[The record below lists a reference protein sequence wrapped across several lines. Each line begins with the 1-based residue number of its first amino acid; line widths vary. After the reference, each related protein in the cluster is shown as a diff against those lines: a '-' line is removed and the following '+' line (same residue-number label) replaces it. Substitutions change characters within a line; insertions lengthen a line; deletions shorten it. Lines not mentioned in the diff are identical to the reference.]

1 MEKKM
6 TSAGYFDKILTTN
19 RIQILKTALPYVDAP
34 FQKYLAIYIKFLEL
48 QYTISYFKS
57 HSFPFLS
64 SPSQKEGSSSE
75 LPFLQMFHEMKEYC
89 GEEEKKKFEQI
100 FQMFQAFQ
108 MYEKYQSLFQNM
120 DLSAF
125 TNNDNPGDFSS
136 LFQSLSGNPDFS
148 SLFQG
153 GGKDIKA
160 AWASEG
166 GEESQEETVSQKEYG
181 ENDKKESSG
190 PNVDFLKNMMSPEQK
205 EMYERFLNS
214 PLSPVSKEAEDEKE
228 IEP

>member
-64 SPSQKEGSSSE
+64 SPSQKEDSSE

-89 GEEEKKKFEQI
+89 GEEEKKRFEQM

-125 TNNDNPGDFSS
+125 KNSDNPGDFSS
-136 LFQSLSGNPDFS
+136 LFQSLAGNPDFS
-148 SLFQG
+148 SLFQS

-160 AWASEG
+160 AWT
-166 GEESQEETVSQKEYG
+166 GETEHKDQEETIPQNEHG
-181 ENDKKESSG
+181 NDEKKDTSG
-190 PNVDFLKNMMSPEQK
+190 PNIDFLKNMMSPEQK
-205 EMYERFLNS
+205 EMYERFLNN
-214 PLSPVSKEAEDEKE
+214 PLPPVSKEAEEEEE

>member
-1 MEKKM
+1 M

-64 SPSQKEGSSSE
+64 SPSQKEDSSSE

-89 GEEEKKKFEQI
+89 GEEEKKRFEQI

-125 TNNDNPGDFSS
+125 TNGDNPGDFSS
-136 LFQSLSGNPDFS
+136 LFQSLAGNPDFS

-160 AWASEG
+160 AWAGETEEDKENEPISPNEH
-166 GEESQEETVSQKEYG
+166 GEEE
-181 ENDKKESSG
+181 KKESSG
-190 PNVDFLKNMMSPEQK
+190 PNVNFLKNMMSPEQK
-205 EMYERFLNS
+205 EMYERFLSS
-214 PLSPVSKEAEDEKE
+214 PLSPVSKETEEDEE